1 MWNLTVDRFHSVSYY
16 MITFEKSF
24 FLYRILWQI
33 KLSFSIRHSDS
44 IDIQEMDFEI
54 IFEVPFFWA
63 SAFIQL
69 LLCSTNIFTG
79 YRPLGIFCCFNSVI
93 IFKPAQW
100 NNFLTNSSGLV
111 TELSSSSIS
120 TSENKRKFVKSWN
133 LKLHFGIWPDYFNFI
148 RLTKFRF
155 RLALINWL
163 CVQFTKIKL
172 VKWQRWSYWKST

>member
-1 MWNLTVDRFHSVSYY
+1 MKSYRR
-16 MITFEKSF
+16 SF
-24 FLYRILWQI
+24 SFCFILYDYFWKKFFFNRILWQI

-44 IDIQEMDFEI
+44 IGIQEMDFEI

-93 IFKPAQW
+93 IFKPARW

-120 TSENKRKFVKSWN
+120 TSSPDVKFSLTTMTPLVSNPWTQRRKNSTKWSSVR
-133 LKLHFGIWPDYFNFI
+133 WP
-148 RLTKFRF
+148 RTHWHL
-155 RLALINWL
+155 
-163 CVQFTKIKL
+163 
-172 VKWQRWSYWKST
+172 